1 MTSCEP
7 ALHVVAAVITNKRH
21 EILIARRSQTSHQG
35 GLWEFPGGKLEPGET
50 PAQALRR
57 ELQEELGIEIA
68 QFSPLLTVHHQY
80 PDQAV
85 FLDVWRVWEW
95 QGQPVGMEQQPI
107 CWVLPERLSHYEF
120 PEANWPIVRAI
131 QGNN

>member
-1 MTSCEP
+1 MTSGKP
-7 ALHVVAAVITNKRH
+7 VLHVVAAVITNNHH
-21 EILIARRSQTSHQG
+21 EILIARRPQASHQG

-68 QFSPLLTVHHQY
+68 QFGPLLTVHHQY

-85 FLDVWRVWEW
+85 LLDVWRVWEW
-95 QGQPVGMEQQPI
+95 QGQPAGMEQQPI
-107 CWVLPERLSHYEF
+107 CWVPPEQLNHYDF
-120 PEANWPIVRAI
+120 PEANWPVVRAI
-131 QGNN
+131 QGSS